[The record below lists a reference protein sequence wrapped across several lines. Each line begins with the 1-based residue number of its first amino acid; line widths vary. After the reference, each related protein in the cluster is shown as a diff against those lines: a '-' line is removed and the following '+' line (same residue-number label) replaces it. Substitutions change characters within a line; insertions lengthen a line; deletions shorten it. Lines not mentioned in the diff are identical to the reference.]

1 MLAMLTPLWSS
12 CGGWSVLAAAMYL
25 ETFTACA
32 TADSLDCNDAGE
44 VYLSCILA
52 GSWVWLMRKR
62 RVLLMQA
69 HPSLQRAPL

>member
-44 VYLSCILA
+44 VFLSCILA
-52 GSWVWLMRKR
+52 GPWVWLMRKR
-62 RVLLMQA
+62 
-69 HPSLQRAPL
+69 